1 MPGESK
7 AIVWSFTIGAALG
20 LTICILFGVM
30 DVQCYGTGTPNW
42 NAALQVCE

>member
-1 MPGESK
+1 MTREAKS
-7 AIVWSFTIGAALG
+7 IVWASAIGLALG
-20 LTICILFGVM
+20 LMICILFGVM